1 MGKKVKYQFNTK
13 SLAVEKVSETF
24 WDKFK
29 AFLRIVLTGMVFSV
43 IVLSIGYT
51 VFDSPKEKMLR
62 REIDHYKVQYQ
73 VLNDKL
79 DLISSVMEDMKVRD
93 DQIYRVIF
101 EAEPIPRTV
110 REAAIGGVDRYSHLE
125 GFDNSELI
133 ISTMQR
139 IDRISRQLVV
149 QSRSYDDIFELAKN
163 KADML
168 ASIPAI
174 VPIAKGTERLVS
186 GFGYRIHPIYKSLR
200 MHTGVDFT
208 APTGTPIYSTGNGVV
223 RSAQRDN
230 TGYGLMVEVD
240 HGYGYVTL
248 YAHLSKINVRPGQ
261 AVKRGEV
268 LGLVGNTGVSTA
280 PHLHY
285 EVLRNGRKV
294 NPVNYFFNDLTPE
307 EFEYIIEVAS
317 RVNQSLS

>member
-62 REIDHYKVQYQ
+62 REIDQYKVQYQ

-79 DLISSVMEDMKVRD
+79 NLISSVMEDMKVRD

-133 ISTMQR
+133 ISTIQR

-223 RSAQRDN
+223 KRAQRDN